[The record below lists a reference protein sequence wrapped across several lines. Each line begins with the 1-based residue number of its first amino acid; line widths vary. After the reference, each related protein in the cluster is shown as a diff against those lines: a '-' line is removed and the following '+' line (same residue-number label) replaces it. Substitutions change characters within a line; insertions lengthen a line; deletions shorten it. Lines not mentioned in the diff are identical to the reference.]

1 MKERGFDKR
10 GRRIRMSKGLTKNA
24 QTCNI
29 RNTKQVNE
37 KLGKRADYLMFDWV
51 QFMSKEYFGVIDA
64 INECYRKMLEIGKC
78 KEVFQRVDG
87 NQCELLRA
95 KLKQEF
101 LNAKKNILLRYSRY
115 VNSGAPK
122 LTISIDVELA
132 PDPRKYTNSGQE
144 MPTEKEIIV
153 KEQLLKHEFVTN
165 NLNIQKCNICL
176 ECHMEKDVMM
186 KQDSFTCKKCKDRN
200 DPNHFIKN
208 NMHPLWYEIEDDGS
222 FQMDSNGKKIP

>member
-1 MKERGFDKR
+1 MKEQGVDKH
-10 GRRIRMSKGLTKNA
+10 GQRICTSEGLTNNA

-37 KLGKRADYLMFDWV
+37 KLGKRADYLMFNWV
-51 QFMSKEYFGVIDA
+51 QFMSKDYFGVIDA

-78 KEVFQRVDG
+78 KEVFQHVDG

-101 LNAKKNILLRYSRY
+101 LNAKKNILLHYSRY

-122 LTISIDVELA
+122 STLSIDVELA

-153 KEQLLKHEFVTN
+153 KEQLLKHKFVTN
-165 NLNIQKCNICL
+165 NLNIQKCTFCL
-176 ECHMEKDVMM
+176 ECPIRKDL
-186 KQDSFTCKKCKDRN
+186 KCVICRLSSVVC
-200 DPNHFIKN
+200 
-208 NMHPLWYEIEDDGS
+208 HPLSVPIEFPRKYIS
-222 FQMDSNGKKIP
+222 YIAAF